1 MVTHSKDT
9 IEYNEIK
16 KIYKRV
22 RGTPITAERMSK
34 IKSATGAIRVFAGG
48 ATEIRAN
55 VSDLPNANIISDP
68 VVIVQ
73 SRGVIDFIY
82 CNVPCTFKNEMWGYT
97 SSDIYAVKF
106 LFYYLKHNVDY
117 FRNAGDGRSSF
128 SQISLPVTE
137 EYKIPLLS
145 SKEQQAIASVLS
157 DFDEYVDN
165 LSELIEKKKAIRDG
179 ALEDL
184 VSGRTRLD
192 GFNGEWINVKLSD
205 FAQINPSSAL
215 PEVFK
220 YVDLES
226 VKGITLMGWRVERK
240 KTAPSRAKR
249 LAQFGDIFFQTVR
262 PYQRNN
268 YLFELSD
275 EDVVFSTGYAQL
287 RTKNDAR
294 FLFLLLRQDDFVN
307 EVLDNCTGT
316 SYPAINPSKL
326 SDIKIYVPIDK
337 NEQQA
342 IAEVLTAMDEEIE
355 SLKIEKEKMISLAIF
370 SSLCFEL
377 YNLLIE
383 VQLCFSCIFAGNE
396 AEGLKYGTIETPEKY
411 YLNWKEDIKASD
423 ELSAVSLLYL

>member
-145 SKEQQAIASVLS
+145 SKEQQAIA
-157 DFDEYVDN
+157 
-165 LSELIEKKKAIRDG
+165 
-179 ALEDL
+179 
-184 VSGRTRLD
+184 
-192 GFNGEWINVKLSD
+192 
-205 FAQINPSSAL
+205 
-215 PEVFK
+215 
-220 YVDLES
+220 
-226 VKGITLMGWRVERK
+226 
-240 KTAPSRAKR
+240 
-249 LAQFGDIFFQTVR
+249 
-262 PYQRNN
+262 
-268 YLFELSD
+268 
-275 EDVVFSTGYAQL
+275 
-287 RTKNDAR
+287 
-294 FLFLLLRQDDFVN
+294 
-307 EVLDNCTGT
+307 
-316 SYPAINPSKL
+316 
-326 SDIKIYVPIDK
+326 
-337 NEQQA
+337 
-342 IAEVLTAMDEEIE
+342 
-355 SLKIEKEKMISLAIF
+355 
-370 SSLCFEL
+370 
-377 YNLLIE
+377 
-383 VQLCFSCIFAGNE
+383 
-396 AEGLKYGTIETPEKY
+396 
-411 YLNWKEDIKASD
+411 
-423 ELSAVSLLYL
+423 

>member
-157 DFDEYVDN
+157 DFDEHIDN

-184 VSGRTRLD
+184 INGETRLD
-192 GFNGEWINVKLSD
+192 GFRGDWNSCKINDVADFFDNLRIPVTKNQRMPGNTPYYGANGIQDYVSGYTHDGEFILIAEDGANDLLNYPITYASGKIWVNNHAHVLAGIKSVADTKFLSYLLKKVDYTAVLVGGTRAKLNGKTLKN
-205 FAQINPSSAL
+205 IEITL
-215 PEVFK
+215 PE
-220 YVDLES
+220 S
-226 VKGITLMGWRVERK
+226 I
-240 KTAPSRAKR
+240 S
-249 LAQFGDIFFQTVR
+249 
-262 PYQRNN
+262 
-268 YLFELSD
+268 
-275 EDVVFSTGYAQL
+275 
-287 RTKNDAR
+287 
-294 FLFLLLRQDDFVN
+294 
-307 EVLDNCTGT
+307 
-316 SYPAINPSKL
+316 
-326 SDIKIYVPIDK
+326 
-337 NEQQA
+337 EQQA
-342 IAEVLTAMDEEIE
+342 IAQVLSAMDEEIE
-355 SLKIEKEKMISLAIF
+355 SLEVEKEKMLQIKEGAMDD
-370 SSLCFEL
+370 
-377 YNLLIE
+377 LLTGR
-383 VQLCFSCIFAGNE
+383 VR
-396 AEGLKYGTIETPEKY
+396 LK
-411 YLNWKEDIKASD
+411 A
-423 ELSAVSLLYL
+423 